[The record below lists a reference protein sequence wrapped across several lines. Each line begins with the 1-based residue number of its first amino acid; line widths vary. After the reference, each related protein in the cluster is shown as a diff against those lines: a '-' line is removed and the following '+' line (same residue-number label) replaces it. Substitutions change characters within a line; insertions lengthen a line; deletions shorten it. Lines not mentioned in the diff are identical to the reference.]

1 MPPAPPP
8 TEHDRDALVRYLLSF
23 RWSLRDEEAERA
35 VVHGG
40 VRLWQRILDFVP
52 EPATPA
58 ARALELGSPPFHITL
73 LLQHFRRY
81 ALSLSA
87 FPVGGEGELTRV
99 LESPEHGE
107 HHVLTCRCFDA
118 ERDAFPYADATF
130 DLVLWCEVIEHLTA
144 NPVHALAEIHRVLK
158 PGGALVV
165 TTPNVART
173 DNVAALLRG
182 DNVYDPYH
190 LGSPLSGSR
199 HSREYTFAELR
210 DLLTGCGF
218 AIERMED
225 HDISALQTRSARL
238 LAPFHRLLAAVTR
251 GRHRGHLF
259 VRARKTD
266 AAFRWHFPPG
276 LFDPAHLAM
285 HAAPHAARVVMG
297 ENDVPHTGSGFEG
310 VRAGPGGEACRR
322 CHTGD
327 LWLAPGAGA
336 ESLTLRLAGGR
347 GEVQVFQDRGAP
359 TMLVWEAFD
368 APAGAWRD
376 VAFPLADALVG
387 GAPVQVRIV
396 APDGVLVRAV
406 ALASSRPR

>member
-1 MPPAPPP
+1 MPTPPP
-8 TEHDRDALVRYLLSF
+8 SSEHDRDALVRYLLSF
-23 RWSLRDEEAERA
+23 RWSLRDAAAEHA

-40 VRLWQRILDFVP
+40 IRLWQRILDFVP
-52 EPATPA
+52 AATPG

-73 LLQHFRRY
+73 LLERFRRY

-87 FPVGGEGELTRV
+87 FPVDGRPELVRELTSETYGEQRV
-99 LESPEHGE
+99 F
-107 HHVLTCRCFDA
+107 TCRCFDA
-118 ERDAFPYADATF
+118 ERDAFPFDDASF

-190 LGSPLSGSR
+190 LGAPLSGSR
-199 HSREYTFAELR
+199 HSREYTFTELR

-218 AIERMED
+218 AVERMED
-225 HDISALQTRSARL
+225 HDVAPLQTRSARL
-238 LAPFHRLLAAVTR
+238 LAPLHRLLASVTG

-259 VRARKTD
+259 VRARKTG
-266 AAFRWHFPPG
+266 APFRWRFPAG

-285 HAAPHAARVVMG
+285 HAAPHASAVTMG
-297 ENDVPHTGSGFEG
+297 ENDVPHTGSGWG
-310 VRAGPGGEACRR
+310 PLAPGPGGESCRR
-322 CHTGD
+322 CVAGD
-327 LWLAPGAGA
+327 VWLAPRGDA
-336 ESLTLRLAGGR
+336 TTVRLRLAGGR
-347 GEVQVFQDRGAP
+347 GEVQVFQARHAEP
-359 TMLVWEAFD
+359 VMLVWEAFE
-368 APAGAWRD
+368 APADGWRD
-376 VAFPLADALVG
+376 LGFPLAEALAG
-387 GAPVQVRIV
+387 GTPVQVRIV

-406 ALASSRPR
+406 ALDDAPPR